1 MMTLTTVLAVA
12 GAGGCWYFVGAYHW
26 LTGGD
31 WRRTAA
37 GRHLMAFTATLGAL
51 LTWIIVARVWPDWPA
66 RRVVSLL
73 LFAALV
79 GQVVW
84 RCVLLHRA
92 QHEREPARR

>member
-1 MMTLTTVLAVA
+1 MTTLTTVLAVL
-12 GAGGCWYFVGAYHW
+12 GAAGCWYFVAAYHW

-51 LTWIIVARVWPDWPA
+51 LSWIVVVRVWPDLPG
-66 RRVVSLL
+66 RRLVSLG

-79 GQVVW
+79 VLIYH
-84 RCVLLHRA
+84 RAVLLHRA
-92 QHEREPARR
+92 QHGRRFP